1 MIAMRHILC
10 AAVCVLFFQL
20 SAQKHHFAQ
29 YSIDMG
35 LSQSQVTSIS
45 QFKTGELLVATQSGG
60 LNVFDGKEFHP
71 LFTEVINGA
80 AIWQLFRAKD
90 STVWAASDN
99 GLYHIKSLN
108 SIERLG
114 SFKDLKTSSV
124 WSVYEDSRGL
134 IWIGTSDQGLY
145 VYNGKTFRHFG
156 INDGLEFSAINS
168 IGEDKEGTI
177 WVGSFGYGIA
187 KISNYVAENVTRF
200 YGLVASVIYK
210 IYSSSDST
218 LMLATDAGVWYK
230 DEEGFI
236 QLPYLSEDDHSLAY
250 SGIAQDSAGVMWF
263 VTESKGIIQYDTRD
277 NTKSYITHDNGLETN
292 YLFNVYVDHNANCWF
307 GTDGAGVLLYKGAA
321 FKSYDRTTGL
331 SSNQVLVIHEEKD
344 GSVWVGTDRG
354 LDFMLPDSSMSPKL
368 HFDVSNSVLLDNMV
382 HCIFRQNDTLYIG
395 TDLGL
400 NYIVNRE
407 LHTVKGFSSPV
418 YRIVRFQGRLLIAS
432 ELGVYSLKKGLIS
445 LDSEHS
451 NNQEGVNELWVSDK
465 GDLFVLSSEKVYQFT
480 SRGRITLDTPNETK
494 GFIGI
499 CEDKNSNTY
508 IAHQGGVLLKR
519 SNGSWKNYT
528 TVNGLNH
535 STSYFI
541 EFADSFLWYGHSSG
555 LDRITIDSV
564 GNILD
569 IYSFNQDDGFMG
581 IETNDKAFAK
591 SANNTYWIGTVK
603 GLFYFDANKFI
614 PDNHPPVLS
623 ISGLKIDHGA
633 IDWKEEYPDF
643 DKGGL
648 LPSKPV
654 FSYTHNNITIDF
666 KALDYINPDKVRY
679 SFKLDGYDLDWSP
692 LSSDVTVSYTSLPPG
707 QYTFMVKS
715 VDQNGN
721 WSNVASYSFEIEGP
735 FYTKTWFLIVCT
747 VLAAIL
753 IYLFMMIRT
762 RRLSRSKRRLE
773 ELVRQRT
780 DELRGINRN
789 LERLSLVAREIYDAV
804 LICDGNGEIEWY
816 NHSFHQMAG
825 YKSLEEFQRSKLSE
839 IHNLKQLG
847 SYENIHA
854 VIQGFHSNKKPHR
867 YDSYHLNK
875 LGEKRWTS
883 GTLTPIYNKQ
893 GELANIIGVYT
904 DITDRKRFE
913 EELKVKNME
922 LEQLSMV
929 ARRMNEA
936 VIICDEL
943 GYIKYYNHSYHN
955 SLGYNEN
962 EFKELMK
969 DKPRLH
975 DLTTEFDVE
984 ALIQD
989 FHTDSTP
996 SIQETHQTTKTG
1008 ETRWTTSSLTP
1019 VYRDGIL
1026 RNIVIV
1032 STDITQRRLLSDR
1045 ITKYNKD
1052 LTDSI
1057 VYAKQIQRAVL
1068 PSPEIL
1074 DKHFEDNFIL
1084 YKPKDIVSGDFYWFS
1099 NIRGVFFLA
1108 AADCT
1113 GHGVPGA
1120 FMSMIGNEFLHQI
1133 VNKSYIDSTGK
1144 ALAELDKL
1152 IVRSLHQDVKGS
1164 NNTTKDGMDIALM
1177 AIEIESLNAQF
1188 SGAFNPLYII
1198 RNGEII
1204 IYNATKESIGGSYTG
1219 QKTFDVHDIQLQK
1232 RDCVYMFS
1240 DGFTDQF
1247 GGPKDASQESIGLGK
1262 KFTRQQFRS
1271 LLIEVS
1277 RLPMKEQHDILNK
1290 HYEEWKGD
1298 LNQIDDVLVVGFR
1311 V

>member
-10 AAVCVLFFQL
+10 VVVCVFSLCAA
-20 SAQKHHFAQ
+20 AQKHHFTQ
-29 YSIDMG
+29 YSIDLG
-35 LSQSQVTSIS
+35 LSQSQVTSIA
-45 QFKTGELLVATQSGG
+45 QIKTGELLIATQSGG
-60 LNVFDGKEFHP
+60 LNVFDGKEFQP
-71 LFTEVINGA
+71 LFSDVINGA
-80 AIWQLFRAKD
+80 AIWQLLRAKD
-90 STVWAASDN
+90 GSIWVASDN
-99 GLYHIKSLN
+99 GLYHITSLN

-114 SFKDLKTSSV
+114 SFKELNTSSV
-124 WSVYEDSRGL
+124 WSVYEDSKGL

-145 VYNGKTFRHFG
+145 VYNGNTFRHFG
-156 INDGLEFSAINS
+156 INDGLEFSAVNS
-168 IGEDKEGTI
+168 IGEDKDGNI
-177 WVGSFGYGIA
+177 WVGSFGYGVA

-200 YGLVASVIYK
+200 YGLDASVVYK
-210 IYSSSDST
+210 IYTSSDST
-218 LMLATDAGVWYK
+218 LLLATDAGVWYK
-230 DEEGFI
+230 EAERFR
-236 QLPYLSEDDHSLAY
+236 QLPYLSNEDHSLAY
-250 SGIAQDSAGVMWF
+250 SGIAEDSTGIMWF
-263 VTESKGIIQYDTRD
+263 VTESKGIVQYDMRD
-277 NTKSYITHDNGLETN
+277 NSKAYITHDNGLETN
-292 YLFNVYVDHNANCWF
+292 YFFCVYVDHNANCWF
-307 GTDGAGVLLYKGAA
+307 GTDGTGVLLYRGAA
-321 FKSYDRTTGL
+321 FKSYDRSTGL
-331 SSNQVLVIHEEKD
+331 ASNQALVVQEESD
-344 GSVWVGTDRG
+344 GRIWVGTDRG
-354 LDFMLPDSSMSPKL
+354 LDLLQPDSSLRPIK
-368 HFDVSNSVLLDNMV
+368 HFNVTNSELLDNMV
-382 HCIFRQNDTLYIG
+382 HCFHKESDTLYIG

-400 NYIVNRE
+400 NLLVNNE
-407 LHTVKGFSSPV
+407 LISVKGFTSPV
-418 YRIVRFQGRLLIAS
+418 YRICKFQGHILIAS
-432 ELGVYSLKKGLIS
+432 ELGVYKLNKGLIS
-445 LDSEHS
+445 LDSEYS
-451 NNQEGVNELWVSDK
+451 SGQEAINELWVSVNDA
-465 GDLFVLSSEKVYQFT
+465 LYVLSSDNVYKFT
-480 SRGRITLDTPNETK
+480 REGRVTLNTPNETR
-494 GFIGI
+494 GFIGV
-499 CEDKNSNTY
+499 CEDNNNNLY
-508 IAHQGGVLLKR
+508 IAHQGGILLKR
-519 SNGSWKNYT
+519 HNGGWKNYT
-528 TVNGLNH
+528 TANGLNH

-541 EFADSFLWYGHSSG
+541 DFADGVLWYGHSSG
-555 LDRITIDSV
+555 LDKIKVDSL
-564 GNILD
+564 GNILN

-591 SANNTYWIGTVK
+591 SSNNKYWVGTVK
-603 GLFYFDANKFI
+603 GLFHFDASKFI

-633 IDWKEEYPDF
+633 IDWKDEYPEYDR
-643 DKGGL
+643 GGL
-648 LPSKPV
+648 LPSSPV
-654 FSYTHNNITIDF
+654 FSHTHNNITIDF
-666 KALDYINPDKVRY
+666 KALDYVNPDKVRY

-735 FYTKTWFLIVCT
+735 FYTKTWFIVLSII
-747 VLAAIL
+747 LAALL

-825 YKSLEEFQRSKLSE
+825 YKSLEEFQQSKLSE
-839 IHNLKQLG
+839 IHNLKQLS

-854 VIQGFHSNKKPHR
+854 VIQGFQNNKKPHR

-875 LGEKRWTS
+875 AGEKRWTS

-893 GELANIIGVYT
+893 GMVANIIGVYT

-913 EELKVKNME
+913 EELKAKNRE

-943 GYIKYYNHSYHN
+943 GFIQYYNHSFHN
-955 SLGYNEN
+955 SLGYGEE
-962 EFKELMK
+962 EFKELMI
-969 DKPRLH
+969 DRPRLH

-984 ALIQD
+984 ALIQG
-989 FHTDSTP
+989 FHTDSNP
-996 SIQETHQTTKTG
+996 VIQETQQKTKLG
-1008 ETRWTTSSLTP
+1008 EIRWTTSSFTP

-1032 STDITQRRLLSDR
+1032 STDITQRRLLSDK
-1045 ITKYNKD
+1045 ISKYNKD

-1057 VYAKQIQRAVL
+1057 VYAKQIQGAVL

-1074 DKHFEDNFIL
+1074 SKQFEDNFIL

-1099 NIRGVFFLA
+1099 NIRGVLILA

-1133 VNKSYIDSTGK
+1133 VNNSYVDSPGK

-1152 IVRSLHQDVKGS
+1152 IVRSLHQNEKGS

-1177 AIEIESLNAQF
+1177 AIEIETLKAQY

-1198 RNGEII
+1198 RNGEML
-1204 IYNATKESIGGSYTG
+1204 IYTATKESIGGSYTG
-1219 QKTFDVHDIQLQK
+1219 EKTFDVHDIQLEK
-1232 RDCVYMFS
+1232 GDCVYMFS
-1240 DGFTDQF
+1240 DGYTDQF
-1247 GGPKDASQESIGLGK
+1247 GGPKGASMESIGLGK
-1262 KFTRQQFRS
+1262 KFTRKQFRS
-1271 LLIEVS
+1271 LLLDIAD
-1277 RLPMKEQHDILNK
+1277 LPMQEQHDILNK
-1290 HYEEWKGD
+1290 QYEDWKGE
-1298 LNQIDDVLVVGFR
+1298 LNQIDDVLVLGFR